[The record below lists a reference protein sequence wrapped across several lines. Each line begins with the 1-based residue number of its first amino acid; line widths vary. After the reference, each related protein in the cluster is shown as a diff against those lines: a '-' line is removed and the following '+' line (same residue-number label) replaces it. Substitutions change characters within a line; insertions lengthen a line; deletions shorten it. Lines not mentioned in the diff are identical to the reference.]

1 MLFDFFEIG
10 PGESSR
16 ILAIL
21 EYSNVPLDDFEF
33 FLLLLNSLFENF
45 IFFLD
50 FGKLTLRCL
59 IHVSKVFNIEGEEHC
74 FVL

>member
-1 MLFDFFEIG
+1 MLFDFFKIG

-50 FGKLTLRCL
+50 FW
-59 IHVSKVFNIEGEEHC
+59 
-74 FVL
+74 